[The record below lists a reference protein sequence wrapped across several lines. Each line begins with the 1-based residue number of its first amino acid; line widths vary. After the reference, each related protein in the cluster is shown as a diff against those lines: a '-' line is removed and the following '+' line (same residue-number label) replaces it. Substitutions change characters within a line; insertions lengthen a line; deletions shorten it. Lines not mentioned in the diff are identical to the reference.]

1 MKHRYISLTAFTLL
15 VAFMASCVD
24 KNQIVDKKRIAPGDY
39 RQFQGTPAWPLAKA
53 AWEEDMDRM
62 RDILDR
68 SPELMEV
75 KDSLYGN
82 TVLMMAITH
91 QQYKPFMELL
101 ERGADVNYHNKLN
114 GFSPILEASS
124 YKDNKS
130 IFVEKLLEHGADIND
145 RRELSFAENGERGST
160 PLIYAATCG
169 NMSIVEYLISRNA
182 EINAADEY
190 NHDTALGAAITTC
203 HYDVAYYLS
212 THGAD
217 YEIPVFYA
225 CDKKGNMTVPA
236 YIGKVLRLNTPDFF
250 SRSFRDKRKVIEFLR
265 QRGYDYDT
273 VPIPEDV
280 EKRIRKRYPLLWKI
294 YLKYY

>member
-1 MKHRYISLTAFTLL
+1 MRHKYILLTAFAILF
-15 VAFMASCVD
+15 AFMASCID
-24 KNQIVDKKRIAPGDY
+24 KNRIVDKKRIAPGDY
-39 RQFQGTPAWPLAKA
+39 RQFQGTPVWPLAKA

-145 RRELSFAENGERGST
+145 RRELSFAENGERGGT
-160 PLIYAATCG
+160 ALMFAANCG
-169 NMSIVEYLISRNA
+169 NFKIVKLLIDNGA
-182 EINAADEY
+182 DINYIDDY
-190 NHDTALGAAITTC
+190 NKATALGMSIWTNQ
-203 HYDVAYYLS
+203 YEIAYYLLS
-212 THGAD
+212 KGAEFKEPI
-217 YEIPVFYA
+217 YYA
-225 CDKKGNMTVPA
+225 VDDKGKHTLPI
-236 YIGKVLRLNTPDFF
+236 YIGTSMRESSSNLSVKD
-250 SRSFRDKRKVIEFLR
+250 
-265 QRGYDYDT
+265 
-273 VPIPEDV
+273 
-280 EKRIRKRYPLLWKI
+280 KI
-294 YLKYY
+294 YKKKS